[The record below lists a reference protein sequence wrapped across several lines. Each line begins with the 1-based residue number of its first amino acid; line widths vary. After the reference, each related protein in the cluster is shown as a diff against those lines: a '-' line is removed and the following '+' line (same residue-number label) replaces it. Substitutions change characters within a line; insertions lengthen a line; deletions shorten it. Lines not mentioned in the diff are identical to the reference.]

1 MIHQLI
7 SNNFLAQK
15 YGKRLDNRTQSGEK
29 LWYSQLIYTWMNIV
43 HKVLKLKSSKWVL
56 AITQILWETYTIKC
70 DHHKTPTPISGPH
83 PHQRSRSHILALGLL
98 MICQSTPLVIT
109 FELITWDLKEHLKF
123 LTTFFSNTLCL
134 WCGHQGKG

>member
-83 PHQRSRSHILALGLL
+83 PHQRSRSHSSWPVNDLSVHTFGHNVWTNYLRFKG
-98 MICQSTPLVIT
+98 T
-109 FELITWDLKEHLKF
+109 FEIFNDIF
-123 LTTFFSNTLCL
+123 LQYIMLMMWASR
-134 WCGHQGKG
+134 